1 VKFTVQYSSRAV
13 KFLRKAGAKKAER
26 IIKKIEEIARKPLL
40 RKTKKVAG
48 SDSVFRVRVG
58 DYRIL
63 YEVDFKTT
71 TIGIVKIDRRDK
83 VYRK

>member
-1 VKFTVQYSSRAV
+1 VKFSIQYSSGAV
-13 KFLRKAGAKKAER
+13 KYLRKVGAKKAER

-58 DYRIL
+58 LPDSLRSG
-63 YEVDFKTT
+63 F
-71 TIGIVKIDRRDK
+71 
-83 VYRK
+83 

>member
-1 VKFTVQYSSRAV
+1 MKFSVQYSSRAV
-13 KFLRKAGAKKAER
+13 RFLRKVGGKNAER
-26 IIKKIEEIARKPLL
+26 IIKKVEELSRKPLI

-63 YEVDFKTT
+63 YEVDFKNA